1 MTYHF
6 AFFMLSKKR
15 REKMKKNLSII
26 VVYSVI
32 LSFLVAMPAGVMAA
46 NDWKLAKQKDGIEVS
61 TRPVKGS
68 DFDEFMGSAD
78 IDASIDVV
86 VAVLKDIPAA
96 TQWMADCKE
105 NREIRKIDEHTS
117 VQFNITKAPWP
128 VADRESLCIVT
139 ENKDEKTGKITFA
152 FHETND
158 PSVPVGKGN
167 IRMPEISG
175 QWVLTPI
182 NKDHTRVLY
191 TVKSNPG
198 GSLPKLLANS
208 KSKDIPYDTLMGL
221 KMMVKKDKY
230 KKVAKSRI

>member
-1 MTYHF
+1 
-6 AFFMLSKKR
+6 
-15 REKMKKNLSII
+15 MKKNLSIV
-26 VVYSVI
+26 VVYSVL
-32 LSFLVAMPAGVMAA
+32 LSFLVAMPAVVMAA
-46 NDWKLAKQKDGIEVS
+46 SDWKLAIQKNGIDVS

-105 NREIRKIDEHTS
+105 NREIRKIDANTS

-128 VADRESLCIVT
+128 VSDREALCIVT
-139 ENKDEKTGKITFA
+139 EKKDEKTGTITFE
-152 FHETND
+152 FHQTDD
-158 PSVPVGKGN
+158 PSVPIGKGN
-167 IRMPEISG
+167 VRMPEISG

-182 NKDHTRVLY
+182 NQDHTKVIY

-198 GSLPKLLANS
+198 GSLPKSLANM
-208 KSKDIPYDTLMGL
+208 KSKDIPYNTLMGM

-230 KKVAKSRI
+230 RKAAK

>member
-1 MTYHF
+1 
-6 AFFMLSKKR
+6 
-15 REKMKKNLSII
+15 MKKFLSIMA
-26 VVYSVI
+26 VYSVI
-32 LSFLVAMPAGVMAA
+32 LIFLAAMPASVTAA
-46 NDWKLAKQKDGIEVS
+46 SDWKLAIQKDGIEVS
-61 TRPVKGS
+61 TRPVAGS
-68 DFDEFMGSAD
+68 DFDEFMGTAD

-86 VAVLKDIPAA
+86 YAVLKDIPAA

-128 VADRESLCIVT
+128 VSDRESLCIVT
-139 ENKDEKTGKITFA
+139 EKKDEKTGKVTFE

-167 IRMPEISG
+167 VRMPEISG

-182 NKDHTRVLY
+182 NRDHTKVIY

-198 GSLPKLLANS
+198 GSLPKALANM
-208 KSKDIPYDTLMGL
+208 KSKDIPYNTLMGL

-230 KKVAKSRI
+230 KNVAK

>member
-1 MTYHF
+1 M
-6 AFFMLSKKR
+6 
-15 REKMKKNLSII
+15 EKMKKILSII
-26 VVYSVI
+26 AVYSVI

-46 NDWKLAKQKDGIEVS
+46 SDWKLAIQKDGIDVS

-68 DFDEFMGSAD
+68 DLDEFMGSAD

-86 VAVLKDIPAA
+86 YAVLIDVSAA

-117 VQFNITKAPWP
+117 VQFNVTKAPWP
-128 VADRESLCIVT
+128 VSNREALCIIT
-139 ENKDEKTGKITFA
+139 EKRDEKTGKITFE
-152 FHETND
+152 FHEMND

-167 IRMPEISG
+167 VRMPEISG

-182 NKDHTRVLY
+182 NRDHTNVIY

-198 GSLPKLLANS
+198 GSLPKALANM
-208 KSKDIPYDTLMGL
+208 KSKDIPYNTLMGL

-230 KKVAKSRI
+230 KKAAK

>member
-1 MTYHF
+1 
-6 AFFMLSKKR
+6 
-15 REKMKKNLSII
+15 MKKFLSIMA
-26 VVYSVI
+26 VCSVI
-32 LSFLVAMPAGVMAA
+32 LSFLAVMPYGVMAA
-46 NDWKLAKQKDGIEVS
+46 SDWKLAIQKNGIDVS

-68 DFDEFMGSAD
+68 DFDEFMGSTD

-117 VQFNITKAPWP
+117 VQFNVTKAPWP
-128 VADRESLCIVT
+128 VSDREALCIVT
-139 ENKDEKTGKITFA
+139 EKKDEKTGTITFE
-152 FHETND
+152 FHETDD
-158 PSVPVGKGN
+158 PTVPVGKSN
-167 IRMPEISG
+167 VRMPEISG

-182 NKDHTRVLY
+182 NQDHTKVIY

-198 GSLPKLLANS
+198 GSLPKSLANM
-208 KSKDIPYDTLMGL
+208 KSKDIPYNTLMGM

-230 KKVAKSRI
+230 RKAAKSRE

>member
-1 MTYHF
+1 
-6 AFFMLSKKR
+6 MLSKKR
-15 REKMKKNLSII
+15 RKKMKKNLSIV
-26 VVYSVI
+26 VVYSVL
-32 LSFLVAMPAGVMAA
+32 LSFLVAMPAVVMAA
-46 NDWKLAKQKDGIEVS
+46 SDWKLAIQKNGIDVS

-105 NREIRKIDEHTS
+105 NREIRKIDANTS

-128 VADRESLCIVT
+128 VSDREALCIVT
-139 ENKDEKTGKITFA
+139 EKKDEKTGTITFE
-152 FHETND
+152 FHQTDD
-158 PSVPVGKGN
+158 PSVPIGKGN
-167 IRMPEISG
+167 VRMPEISG

-182 NKDHTRVLY
+182 NQDHTKVIY

-198 GSLPKLLANS
+198 GSLPKSLANM
-208 KSKDIPYDTLMGL
+208 KSKDIPYNTLMGM

-230 KKVAKSRI
+230 RKAAK